1 MTSPNHR
8 SDMLTTDMPE
18 ALEQRIRSLMELIC
32 RHDLKVATA
41 ESCTGGLLAS
51 LLTDIP
57 GISHGFEAGFVVYTD
72 DAKEQLLGVR
82 HGLLD
87 AQGAVSSQAALA
99 MAEAALARC
108 KADLALS
115 ITGYAGKSSEGEA
128 GLVHFALASAGMPT
142 RHAERRFGDL
152 GRSAIRLASIEVAVD
167 LLTMG
172 AQRLAR
178 RSHE

>member
-1 MTSPNHR
+1 MTSTKQR
-8 SDMLTTDMPE
+8 SDTLTTDMPE
-18 ALEQRIRSLMELIC
+18 ALEQRIRSLMDLIC

-57 GISHGFEAGFVVYTD
+57 GVSHGFEAGFVVYTD
-72 DAKEQLLGVR
+72 DAKEQLLGVPR
-82 HGLLD
+82 DLLETH
-87 AQGAVSSQAALA
+87 GAVSSQAALA
-99 MAEAALARC
+99 MAEAALVRC

-115 ITGYAGKSSEGEA
+115 ITGYAGKSPEGEE

-142 RHAERRFGDL
+142 SHAERRFGDL
-152 GRSAIRLASIEVAVD
+152 GRTAIRLASIEVAVD
-167 LLTMG
+167 LLTKD

-178 RSHE
+178 EIA